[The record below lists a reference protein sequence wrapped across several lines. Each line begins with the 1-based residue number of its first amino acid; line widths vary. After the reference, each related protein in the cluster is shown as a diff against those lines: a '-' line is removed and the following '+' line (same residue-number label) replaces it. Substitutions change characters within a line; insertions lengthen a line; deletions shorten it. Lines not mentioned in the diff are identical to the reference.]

1 MVVLVG
7 RAKKR
12 WERAVKLWG
21 DWGFA
26 ARSRTLRARRQNRHT
41 QSINREKTAFFKKK
55 NKIDPTPTP
64 ASSPRFTTLE
74 ITIFN
79 PAMSRDLTSKDGLSF
94 NLTEAGQEHPAK
106 VLGMQDT
113 ILSLILS

>member
-55 NKIDPTPTP
+55 NKIDPDPDP
-64 ASSPRFTTLE
+64 GLESAFHNPRDNYF
-74 ITIFN
+74 
-79 PAMSRDLTSKDGLSF
+79 
-94 NLTEAGQEHPAK
+94 
-106 VLGMQDT
+106 
-113 ILSLILS
+113 